1 MKYINILGLLYMA
14 TNSSFTKNLFVGI
27 WNVLNFSRKLFF
39 NIIFI
44 GLLILV
50 IVSIAQSGDEEIK
63 VPKGSAFV
71 LKLDGNLVIEKQ
83 RTDPFDEFASEAFGG
98 GSAPSEVLVRNVVKA
113 LDNAKQDKRIAAL
126 VLDLSR
132 FGGGGLDKLRTV
144 AEAIEDFKTSE
155 KPVIAIGDYF
165 SQSQY
170 YLAAHADNIYLNPE
184 GGMLFDG
191 YSRNRMYYKEAIEKL
206 KVKTHVFKV
215 GTFKS
220 AIEPYIR
227 NDMSDA
233 AREAN
238 EAWLSAYWEQY
249 KTDVAAARGIEVS
262 NFDDTVAN
270 FMPKFEAVDGDLA
283 QYALQNGWVDELKT
297 REQMRQDMID
307 LVGESE
313 SGNSYKAI
321 SYRNYLKKI
330 NLPFPKTVKGDAV
343 AVVVAKGT
351 ILDGKKSPGTIGGD
365 STARL
370 LRKAR
375 LDENVKAVVMHV
387 DSPGGSAFASEIIRQ
402 EVEELRNVGKPVVAL
417 MGTYAASGGYWIS
430 ASADKI
436 IASPSTITGSIGIFG
451 MLMTYEES
459 LAYLGVYSDGV
470 QTTEFGF
477 TSLAKTL
484 PDSLG
489 DLIQLNIERGYKKF
503 LTLVAEN
510 RDMTIE
516 QVDAIAQ
523 GRVWIGSTALE
534 LGLVDELGALDEAL
548 AAAAE
553 LAELTDYEVTYI
565 ERTLSPKEQ
574 FIQELLR
581 NTSVWLVN
589 TQVSQSNSPLVDL
602 IRTVVKDINGIT
614 RLNDPKATYALCLE
628 CQL

>member
-1 MKYINILGLLYMA
+1 MA
-14 TNSSFTKNLFVGI
+14 TNSSFTKSLFLGI

-39 NIIFI
+39 NVIFI
-44 GLLILV
+44 GLLILI
-50 IVSIAQSGDEEIK
+50 IVSIAQSGDDEIK
-63 VPKGSAFV
+63 VPKGGAFV
-71 LKLDGNLVIEKQ
+71 LKLNGNLVIEKQ

-98 GSAPSEVLVRNVVKA
+98 ESAPSEILVRNVVKA

-126 VLDLSR
+126 VLDLSY

-144 AEAIEDFKTSE
+144 AAAIDDFKTSE
-155 KPVIAIGDYF
+155 KPVIAMGDYF
-165 SQSQY
+165 SQNQY
-170 YLAAHADNIYLNPE
+170 YLAAHADKIYLNPE
-184 GGMLFDG
+184 GGMLFEG

-238 EAWLSAYWEQY
+238 EAWLSVYWDQY
-249 KTDVAAARGIEVS
+249 KHDVAAARNIDVD

-270 FMPKFEAVDGDLA
+270 FMPKFEAANGDLA

-307 LVGESE
+307 LVGESD
-313 SGNSYKAI
+313 SGNGYKGVTY
-321 SYRNYLKKI
+321 SEYLQKI
-330 NLPFPKTVKGDAV
+330 NLPFPKTVKGDAI

-351 ILDGKKSPGTIGGD
+351 ILDGTQSPGTIGGD

-375 LDENVKAVVMHV
+375 LDDNVKAVVMHV

-402 EVEELRNVGKPVVAL
+402 EVEELRHAGKPVAAL

-477 TSLAKTL
+477 NSLAKTL

-489 DLIQLNIERGYKKF
+489 NLIQRNIERGYEKF
-503 LTLVAEN
+503 ITLVAEN
-510 RDMTIE
+510 RNMTLE
-516 QVDAIAQ
+516 QVDSIAQ
-523 GRVWIGSTALE
+523 GRVWIGTTALE
-534 LGLVDELGALDEAL
+534 LGLVDELGTLNEAL
-548 AAAAE
+548 SSAAE

-581 NTSVWLVN
+581 NASVWLVN
-589 TQVSQSNSPLVDL
+589 TQVDQSNSPLVGL
-602 IRTVVKDINGIT
+602 IRSVVKDINGIT

>member
-1 MKYINILGLLYMA
+1 
-14 TNSSFTKNLFVGI
+14 
-27 WNVLNFSRKLFF
+27 
-39 NIIFI
+39 
-44 GLLILV
+44 
-50 IVSIAQSGDEEIK
+50 VSIAQSGDDEIK
-63 VPKGSAFV
+63 VPKGGAFV
-71 LKLDGNLVIEKQ
+71 LKLNGNLVIEKQ

-98 GSAPSEVLVRNVVKA
+98 ESAPSEILVRNVVKA

-126 VLDLSR
+126 VLDLSY

-144 AEAIEDFKTSE
+144 AAAIDDFKTSE
-155 KPVIAIGDYF
+155 KPVIAMGDYF

-170 YLAAHADNIYLNPE
+170 YLAAHADKIYLNPE
-184 GGMLFDG
+184 GGMLFEG

-238 EAWLSAYWEQY
+238 EAWLSVYWDQY
-249 KTDVAAARGIEVS
+249 KHDVAAARNIDVD

-270 FMPKFEAVDGDLA
+270 FMPKFEAANGDLA

-307 LVGESE
+307 LVGESD
-313 SGNSYKAI
+313 SGNGYKGVTY
-321 SYRNYLKKI
+321 SEYLQKI
-330 NLPFPKTVKGDAV
+330 NLPFPKTVKGDAI

-351 ILDGKKSPGTIGGD
+351 ILDGTQSPGTIGGD

-375 LDENVKAVVMHV
+375 LDDNVKAVVMHV

-402 EVEELRNVGKPVVAL
+402 EVEELRHAGKPVVAL

-477 TSLAKTL
+477 NSLAKTL

-489 DLIQLNIERGYKKF
+489 NLIQRNIERGYEKF
-503 LTLVAEN
+503 ITLVAEN
-510 RDMTIE
+510 RNMTLE
-516 QVDAIAQ
+516 QVDSIAQ
-523 GRVWIGSTALE
+523 GRVWIGTTALE
-534 LGLVDELGALDEAL
+534 LGLVDELGTLNEAL
-548 AAAAE
+548 SSAAE

-581 NTSVWLVN
+581 NASVWLVN
-589 TQVSQSNSPLVDL
+589 TQVDQSNSPLVGL
-602 IRTVVKDINGIT
+602 IRSVVKDINGIT

>member
-1 MKYINILGLLYMA
+1 M
-14 TNSSFTKNLFVGI
+14 
-27 WNVLNFSRKLFF
+27 
-39 NIIFI
+39 
-44 GLLILV
+44 
-50 IVSIAQSGDEEIK
+50 SIAQSGDDEIK
-63 VPKGSAFV
+63 VPKGGAFV
-71 LKLDGNLVIEKQ
+71 LKLNGNLVIEKQ

-98 GSAPSEVLVRNVVKA
+98 ESAPSEILVRNVVKA

-126 VLDLSR
+126 VLDLSY

-144 AEAIEDFKTSE
+144 AAAIDDFKTSE
-155 KPVIAIGDYF
+155 KPVIAMGDYF

-170 YLAAHADNIYLNPE
+170 YLAAHADKIYLNPE
-184 GGMLFDG
+184 GGMLFEG

-238 EAWLSAYWEQY
+238 EAWLSVYWDQY
-249 KTDVAAARGIEVS
+249 KHDVAAARNIDVD

-270 FMPKFEAVDGDLA
+270 FMPKFEAANGDLA

-307 LVGESE
+307 LVGESD
-313 SGNSYKAI
+313 SGNGYKGVTY
-321 SYRNYLKKI
+321 SEYLQKI
-330 NLPFPKTVKGDAV
+330 NLPFPKTVKGDAI

-351 ILDGKKSPGTIGGD
+351 ILDGTQSPGTIGGD

-375 LDENVKAVVMHV
+375 LDDNVKAVVMHV

-402 EVEELRNVGKPVVAL
+402 EVEELRHAGKPVVAL

-477 TSLAKTL
+477 NSLAKTL

-489 DLIQLNIERGYKKF
+489 NLIQRNIERGYEKF
-503 LTLVAEN
+503 ITLVAEN
-510 RDMTIE
+510 RNMTLE
-516 QVDAIAQ
+516 QVDSIAQ
-523 GRVWIGSTALE
+523 GRVWIGTTALE
-534 LGLVDELGALDEAL
+534 LGLVDELGTLNEAL
-548 AAAAE
+548 SSAAE

-581 NTSVWLVN
+581 NASVWLVN
-589 TQVSQSNSPLVDL
+589 TQVDQSNSPLVGL
-602 IRTVVKDINGIT
+602 IRSVVKDINGIT

>member
-1 MKYINILGLLYMA
+1 MA
-14 TNSSFTKNLFVGI
+14 TNSSFTKRLFLGI

-39 NIIFI
+39 NFIFI
-44 GLLILV
+44 GLLILI
-50 IVSIAQSGDEEIK
+50 IVSIAQSGDDEIK
-63 VPKGSAFV
+63 VPKGGAFV
-71 LKLDGNLVIEKQ
+71 LKLNGNLVIEKQ

-98 GSAPSEVLVRNVVKA
+98 ESTPNEILVRNVVKA

-126 VLDLSR
+126 VLDLSY

-144 AEAIEDFKTSE
+144 AAAIDDFKTSE
-155 KPVIAIGDYF
+155 KPVIAMGDYF

-170 YLAAHADNIYLNPE
+170 YLAAHADKIYLNPE

-191 YSRNRMYYKEAIEKL
+191 YNRNRMYYKDAIEKL

-238 EAWLSAYWEQY
+238 EAWLSVYWDQY
-249 KTDVAAARGIEVS
+249 KNDVAAARNIDVD

-270 FMPKFEAVDGDLA
+270 FMPKFEAANGDLA

-297 REQMRQDMID
+297 REQMRQEMID
-307 LVGESE
+307 LVGESD
-313 SGNSYKAI
+313 SGNSYKGVTY
-321 SYRNYLKKI
+321 SEYLQKI
-330 NLPFPKTVKGDAV
+330 NLPFPKTIKGDAI

-351 ILDGKKSPGTIGGD
+351 ILDGTQPPGTIGGD

-375 LDENVKAVVMHV
+375 LDDNVKAVVMHV

-402 EVEELRNVGKPVVAL
+402 EVEELRQAGKPVVAL

-477 TSLAKTL
+477 NSLAKTL

-489 DLIQLNIERGYKKF
+489 NLIQRNIERGYEKF
-503 LTLVAEN
+503 ITLVAEN
-510 RDMTIE
+510 RNMTLE
-516 QVDAIAQ
+516 QVDSIAQ
-523 GRVWIGSTALE
+523 GRVWIGTTALE
-534 LGLVDELGALDEAL
+534 LGLVDELGSLNEAL
-548 AAAAE
+548 SSAAE

-581 NTSVWLVN
+581 NASVWLVN
-589 TQVSQSNSPLVDL
+589 TQVDQSNSPLVGL
-602 IRTVVKDINGIT
+602 IRSVVKDINGIT

>member
-1 MKYINILGLLYMA
+1 M
-14 TNSSFTKNLFVGI
+14 
-27 WNVLNFSRKLFF
+27 
-39 NIIFI
+39 
-44 GLLILV
+44 
-50 IVSIAQSGDEEIK
+50 SIAQSGDDEIK
-63 VPKGSAFV
+63 VPKGGAFV
-71 LKLDGNLVIEKQ
+71 LKLNGNLVIEKQ

-98 GSAPSEVLVRNVVKA
+98 ESAPSEILVRNVVKA

-126 VLDLSR
+126 VLDLSY

-144 AEAIEDFKTSE
+144 AAAIDDFKTSE
-155 KPVIAIGDYF
+155 KPVIAMGDYF

-170 YLAAHADNIYLNPE
+170 YLAAHADKIYLNPE
-184 GGMLFDG
+184 GGMLFEG

-238 EAWLSAYWEQY
+238 EAWLSVYWDQY
-249 KTDVAAARGIEVS
+249 KHDVAAARNIDVD

-270 FMPKFEAVDGDLA
+270 FMPKFEAANGDLA

-307 LVGESE
+307 LVGESD
-313 SGNSYKAI
+313 SGNGYKGVTY
-321 SYRNYLKKI
+321 SEYLQKI
-330 NLPFPKTVKGDAV
+330 NLPFPKTVKGDAI

-351 ILDGKKSPGTIGGD
+351 ILDGTQSPGTIGGD

-375 LDENVKAVVMHV
+375 LDDNVKAVVMHV

-402 EVEELRNVGKPVVAL
+402 EVEELRHAGKPVVAL

-477 TSLAKTL
+477 NSLAKTL

-489 DLIQLNIERGYKKF
+489 NLIQRNIERGYEKF
-503 LTLVAEN
+503 ITLVAEN
-510 RDMTIE
+510 RNMTLE
-516 QVDAIAQ
+516 QVDSIAQ
-523 GRVWIGSTALE
+523 GRVWIGTTALE
-534 LGLVDELGALDEAL
+534 LGLVDELGTLNEAL
-548 AAAAE
+548 SSAAE

-565 ERTLSPKEQ
+565 ERKLSPKEQ

-581 NTSVWLVN
+581 NASVWLVN
-589 TQVSQSNSPLVDL
+589 TQVDQSNSPLVGL
-602 IRTVVKDINGIT
+602 IRSVVKDINGIT

>member
-1 MKYINILGLLYMA
+1 M
-14 TNSSFTKNLFVGI
+14 
-27 WNVLNFSRKLFF
+27 
-39 NIIFI
+39 
-44 GLLILV
+44 
-50 IVSIAQSGDEEIK
+50 SIAQSGDDEIK
-63 VPKGSAFV
+63 VPKGGAFV
-71 LKLDGNLVIEKQ
+71 LKLNGNLVIEKQ

-98 GSAPSEVLVRNVVKA
+98 ESAPSEILVRNVVKA

-126 VLDLSR
+126 VLDLSY

-144 AEAIEDFKTSE
+144 AAAIDDFKTSE
-155 KPVIAIGDYF
+155 KPVIAMGDYF

-170 YLAAHADNIYLNPE
+170 YLAAHADKIYLNPE
-184 GGMLFDG
+184 GGMLFEG

-238 EAWLSAYWEQY
+238 EAWLSVYWDQY
-249 KTDVAAARGIEVS
+249 KHDVAAARNIDVD

-270 FMPKFEAVDGDLA
+270 FMPKFEAANGDLA

-307 LVGESE
+307 LVGESD
-313 SGNSYKAI
+313 SGNGYKGVPY
-321 SYRNYLKKI
+321 SEYLQTI
-330 NLPFPKTVKGDAV
+330 NLPFPKTVKGDAI

-351 ILDGKKSPGTIGGD
+351 ILDGTQSPGTIGGD

-375 LDENVKAVVMHV
+375 LDDNVKAVVMHV

-402 EVEELRNVGKPVVAL
+402 EVEELRHAGKPVVAL

-477 TSLAKTL
+477 NSLAKTL

-489 DLIQLNIERGYKKF
+489 NLIQRNIERGYEKF
-503 LTLVAEN
+503 ITLVAEN
-510 RDMTIE
+510 RNMTLE
-516 QVDAIAQ
+516 QVDSIAQ
-523 GRVWIGSTALE
+523 GRVWIGTTALE
-534 LGLVDELGALDEAL
+534 LGLVDELGTLNEAL
-548 AAAAE
+548 SSAAE

-581 NTSVWLVN
+581 NASVWLVN
-589 TQVSQSNSPLVDL
+589 TQVDQSNSPLVGL
-602 IRTVVKDINGIT
+602 IRSVVKDINGIT

>member
-1 MKYINILGLLYMA
+1 
-14 TNSSFTKNLFVGI
+14 
-27 WNVLNFSRKLFF
+27 
-39 NIIFI
+39 
-44 GLLILV
+44 
-50 IVSIAQSGDEEIK
+50 
-63 VPKGSAFV
+63 
-71 LKLDGNLVIEKQ
+71 
-83 RTDPFDEFASEAFGG
+83 
-98 GSAPSEVLVRNVVKA
+98 LVRNVVKA

-126 VLDLSR
+126 VLDLSY

-144 AEAIEDFKTSE
+144 AAAIDDFKTSE
-155 KPVIAIGDYF
+155 KPVIAMGDYF

-170 YLAAHADNIYLNPE
+170 YLAAHADKIYLNPE
-184 GGMLFDG
+184 GGMLFEG

-238 EAWLSAYWEQY
+238 EAWLSVYWDQY
-249 KTDVAAARGIEVS
+249 KHDVAAARNIDVD

-270 FMPKFEAVDGDLA
+270 FMPKFEAANGDLA

-307 LVGESE
+307 LVGESD
-313 SGNSYKAI
+313 SGNGYKGVTY
-321 SYRNYLKKI
+321 SEYLQKI
-330 NLPFPKTVKGDAV
+330 NLPFPKTVKGDAI

-351 ILDGKKSPGTIGGD
+351 ILDGTQSPGTIGGD

-375 LDENVKAVVMHV
+375 LDDNVKAVVMHV

-402 EVEELRNVGKPVVAL
+402 EVEELRHAGKPVVAL

-477 TSLAKTL
+477 NSLAKTL

-489 DLIQLNIERGYKKF
+489 NLIQRNIERGYEKF
-503 LTLVAEN
+503 ITLVAEN
-510 RDMTIE
+510 RNMTLE
-516 QVDAIAQ
+516 QVDSIAQ
-523 GRVWIGSTALE
+523 GRVWIGTTALE
-534 LGLVDELGALDEAL
+534 LGLVDELGTLNEAL
-548 AAAAE
+548 SSAAE

-581 NTSVWLVN
+581 NASVWLVN
-589 TQVSQSNSPLVDL
+589 TQVDQSNSPLVGL
-602 IRTVVKDINGIT
+602 IRSVVKDINGIT

>member
-1 MKYINILGLLYMA
+1 MA
-14 TNSSFTKNLFVGI
+14 TNSSFTKSLFLGI

-39 NIIFI
+39 NVIFI
-44 GLLILV
+44 GLLILI
-50 IVSIAQSGDEEIK
+50 IVSIAQSGDDEIK
-63 VPKGSAFV
+63 VPKGGAFV
-71 LKLDGNLVIEKQ
+71 LKLNGNLVIEKQ

-98 GSAPSEVLVRNVVKA
+98 ESAPSEILVRNVVKA

-126 VLDLSR
+126 VLDLSY

-144 AEAIEDFKTSE
+144 AAAIDDFKTSE
-155 KPVIAIGDYF
+155 KPVIAMGDYF

-170 YLAAHADNIYLNPE
+170 YLAAHADKIYLNPE
-184 GGMLFDG
+184 GGMLFEG
-191 YSRNRMYYKEAIEKL
+191 YNRNRMYYKEAIEKL

-238 EAWLSAYWEQY
+238 EAWLSVYWDQY
-249 KTDVAAARGIEVS
+249 KHDVAAARNIDVD

-270 FMPKFEAVDGDLA
+270 FMPKFEAANGDLP

-307 LVGESE
+307 LVGESD
-313 SGNSYKAI
+313 SGNGYKGVTY
-321 SYRNYLKKI
+321 SEYLQKI
-330 NLPFPKTVKGDAV
+330 NLPFPKTVKGDAI

-351 ILDGKKSPGTIGGD
+351 ILDGTQSPGTIGGD

-375 LDENVKAVVMHV
+375 LDDNVKAVVMHV

-402 EVEELRNVGKPVVAL
+402 EVEELRHAGKPVVAL

-477 TSLAKTL
+477 NSLAKTL

-489 DLIQLNIERGYKKF
+489 NLIQRNIERGYEKF
-503 LTLVAEN
+503 ITLVAEN
-510 RDMTIE
+510 RNMTLE
-516 QVDAIAQ
+516 QVDSIAQ
-523 GRVWIGSTALE
+523 GRVWIGTTALE
-534 LGLVDELGALDEAL
+534 LGLVDELGTLNEAL
-548 AAAAE
+548 SSAAE

-581 NTSVWLVN
+581 NASVWLVN
-589 TQVSQSNSPLVDL
+589 TQVDQSNSPLVGL
-602 IRTVVKDINGIT
+602 IRSVVKDINGIT

>member
-1 MKYINILGLLYMA
+1 MA
-14 TNSSFTKNLFVGI
+14 TNSSFTNSLFLGI

-39 NIIFI
+39 NVIFI
-44 GLLILV
+44 GLLILI
-50 IVSIAQSGDEEIK
+50 IVSIAQSGDDEIK
-63 VPKGSAFV
+63 VPKGGAFV
-71 LKLDGNLVIEKQ
+71 LKLNGNLVIEKQ

-98 GSAPSEVLVRNVVKA
+98 ESAPSEILVRNVVKA

-126 VLDLSR
+126 VLDLSY

-144 AEAIEDFKTSE
+144 AAAIDDFKTSE
-155 KPVIAIGDYF
+155 KPVIAMGDYF

-170 YLAAHADNIYLNPE
+170 YLAAHADKIYLNPE
-184 GGMLFDG
+184 GGMLFEG

-238 EAWLSAYWEQY
+238 EAWLSVYWDQY
-249 KTDVAAARGIEVS
+249 KHDVAAARNIDVD

-270 FMPKFEAVDGDLA
+270 FMPKFEAANGDLA

-307 LVGESE
+307 LVGESD
-313 SGNSYKAI
+313 SGNGYKGVTY
-321 SYRNYLKKI
+321 SEYLQKI
-330 NLPFPKTVKGDAV
+330 NLPFPKTVKGDAI

-351 ILDGKKSPGTIGGD
+351 ILDGTQSPGTIGGD

-375 LDENVKAVVMHV
+375 LDDNVKAVVMHV

-402 EVEELRNVGKPVVAL
+402 EVEELRHAGKPVVAL

-477 TSLAKTL
+477 NSLAKTL

-489 DLIQLNIERGYKKF
+489 NLIQRNIERGYEKF
-503 LTLVAEN
+503 ITLVAEN
-510 RDMTIE
+510 RNMTLE
-516 QVDAIAQ
+516 QVDSIAQ
-523 GRVWIGSTALE
+523 GRVWIGTTALE
-534 LGLVDELGALDEAL
+534 LGLVDELGTLNEAL
-548 AAAAE
+548 SSAAE

-581 NTSVWLVN
+581 NASVWLVN
-589 TQVSQSNSPLVDL
+589 TQVDQSNSPLVGL
-602 IRTVVKDINGIT
+602 IRSVVKDINGIT

>member
-1 MKYINILGLLYMA
+1 MA
-14 TNSSFTKNLFVGI
+14 TNSSFTKSLFLGI

-39 NIIFI
+39 NVIFI
-44 GLLILV
+44 GLLILI
-50 IVSIAQSGDEEIK
+50 IVSIAQSGDDEIK
-63 VPKGSAFV
+63 VPKGGAFV
-71 LKLDGNLVIEKQ
+71 LKLNGNLVIEKQ

-98 GSAPSEVLVRNVVKA
+98 ESAPSEILVRNVVKA

-126 VLDLSR
+126 VLDLSY

-144 AEAIEDFKTSE
+144 AAAIDDFKTSE
-155 KPVIAIGDYF
+155 KPVIAMGDYF

-170 YLAAHADNIYLNPE
+170 YLAAHADKIYLNPE
-184 GGMLFDG
+184 GGMLFEG

-238 EAWLSAYWEQY
+238 EAWLSVYWDQY
-249 KTDVAAARGIEVS
+249 KHDVAAARNIDVD

-270 FMPKFEAVDGDLA
+270 FMPKFEAANGDLA

-307 LVGESE
+307 LVGESD
-313 SGNSYKAI
+313 SGNGYKGVTY
-321 SYRNYLKKI
+321 SEYLQKI
-330 NLPFPKTVKGDAV
+330 NLPFPKTVKGDAI

-351 ILDGKKSPGTIGGD
+351 ILDGTQSPGTIGGD

-375 LDENVKAVVMHV
+375 LDDNVKAVVMHV

-402 EVEELRNVGKPVVAL
+402 EVEELRHAGKPVVAL

-477 TSLAKTL
+477 NSLAKTL

-489 DLIQLNIERGYKKF
+489 NLIQRNIERGYEKF
-503 LTLVAEN
+503 ITLVAEN
-510 RDMTIE
+510 RNMTLE
-516 QVDAIAQ
+516 QVDSIAQ
-523 GRVWIGSTALE
+523 GRVWIGTTALE
-534 LGLVDELGALDEAL
+534 LGLVDELGTLNEAL
-548 AAAAE
+548 SSAAE

-581 NTSVWLVN
+581 NASVWLVN
-589 TQVSQSNSPLVDL
+589 TQVDQSNSPLVGL
-602 IRTVVKDINGIT
+602 IRSVVK
-614 RLNDPKATYALCLE
+614 
-628 CQL
+628 

>member
-1 MKYINILGLLYMA
+1 
-14 TNSSFTKNLFVGI
+14 
-27 WNVLNFSRKLFF
+27 
-39 NIIFI
+39 
-44 GLLILV
+44 
-50 IVSIAQSGDEEIK
+50 
-63 VPKGSAFV
+63 
-71 LKLDGNLVIEKQ
+71 
-83 RTDPFDEFASEAFGG
+83 FDEFVSEPFGG
-98 GSAPSEVLVRNVVKA
+98 ESAPSEILDRNVVKA

-126 VLDLSR
+126 VLDLSY
-132 FGGGGLDKLRTV
+132 FGGGGLHKLRTV
-144 AEAIEDFKTSE
+144 AATIDDFKTSE
-155 KPVIAIGDYF
+155 KPVIAMGDYF

-170 YLAAHADNIYLNPE
+170 YLAAHADKIYLNPE
-184 GGMLFDG
+184 GGMLFEG

-238 EAWLSAYWEQY
+238 EAWLSVYWDQY
-249 KTDVAAARGIEVS
+249 KHDVAAARNIDVD

-270 FMPKFEAVDGDLA
+270 FMPKFEAANGDLA

-307 LVGESE
+307 LVGESD
-313 SGNSYKAI
+313 SGNGYKGVTY
-321 SYRNYLKKI
+321 SEYLQKI
-330 NLPFPKTVKGDAV
+330 NLPFPKTVKGDAI

-351 ILDGKKSPGTIGGD
+351 ILDGTQSPGTIGGD

-375 LDENVKAVVMHV
+375 LDDNVKAVVMHV

-402 EVEELRNVGKPVVAL
+402 EVEELRHAGKPVVAL

-477 TSLAKTL
+477 NSLAKTL

-489 DLIQLNIERGYKKF
+489 NLIQRNIERGYEKF
-503 LTLVAEN
+503 ITLVAEN
-510 RDMTIE
+510 RNMTLE
-516 QVDAIAQ
+516 QVDSIAQ
-523 GRVWIGSTALE
+523 GRVWIGTTALE
-534 LGLVDELGALDEAL
+534 LGLVDELGTLNEAL
-548 AAAAE
+548 SSAAE

-581 NTSVWLVN
+581 NASVWLVN
-589 TQVSQSNSPLVDL
+589 TQVDQSNSPLVGL
-602 IRTVVKDINGIT
+602 IRSVVKDINGIT

>member
-1 MKYINILGLLYMA
+1 M
-14 TNSSFTKNLFVGI
+14 
-27 WNVLNFSRKLFF
+27 
-39 NIIFI
+39 
-44 GLLILV
+44 
-50 IVSIAQSGDEEIK
+50 SIAQSGDDEIK
-63 VPKGSAFV
+63 VPKGGAFV
-71 LKLDGNLVIEKQ
+71 LKLNGNLVIEKQ

-98 GSAPSEVLVRNVVKA
+98 ESAPSEILVRNVVKA

-126 VLDLSR
+126 VLDLSY

-144 AEAIEDFKTSE
+144 AAAIDDFKTSE
-155 KPVIAIGDYF
+155 KPVIAMGDYF

-170 YLAAHADNIYLNPE
+170 YLAAHADKIYLNPE
-184 GGMLFDG
+184 GGMLFEG

-238 EAWLSAYWEQY
+238 EAWLSVYWDQY
-249 KTDVAAARGIEVS
+249 KHDVAAARNIDVD

-270 FMPKFEAVDGDLA
+270 FMPKFEAANGDLA

-307 LVGESE
+307 LVGERD
-313 SGNSYKAI
+313 SGNGYKGVTY
-321 SYRNYLKKI
+321 SEYLQKI
-330 NLPFPKTVKGDAV
+330 NLPFPKTVKGDAI

-351 ILDGKKSPGTIGGD
+351 ILDGTQSPGTIGGD

-375 LDENVKAVVMHV
+375 LDDNVKAVVMHV

-402 EVEELRNVGKPVVAL
+402 EVEELRHAGKPVVAL

-477 TSLAKTL
+477 NSLAKTL

-489 DLIQLNIERGYKKF
+489 NLIQRNIERGYEKF
-503 LTLVAEN
+503 ITLVAEN
-510 RDMTIE
+510 RNMTLE
-516 QVDAIAQ
+516 QVDSIAQ
-523 GRVWIGSTALE
+523 GRVWIGTTALE
-534 LGLVDELGALDEAL
+534 LGLVDELGTLNEAL
-548 AAAAE
+548 SSAAE

-581 NTSVWLVN
+581 NASVWLVN
-589 TQVSQSNSPLVDL
+589 TQVDQSNSPLVGL
-602 IRTVVKDINGIT
+602 IRSVVKDINGIT

>member
-1 MKYINILGLLYMA
+1 MA
-14 TNSSFTKNLFVGI
+14 TNSSFTKSLFLGI

-39 NIIFI
+39 NVIFI
-44 GLLILV
+44 GLLILIV
-50 IVSIAQSGDEEIK
+50 VSIAQSGDDEIK
-63 VPKGSAFV
+63 VPKGGAFV
-71 LKLDGNLVIEKQ
+71 LKLNGNLVIEKQ

-98 GSAPSEVLVRNVVKA
+98 ESAPNEILVRNVVKA
-113 LDNAKQDKRIAAL
+113 LNNAKQDKRIAAL
-126 VLDLSR
+126 VLDLSY

-144 AEAIEDFKTSE
+144 AAAIDDFKTSE
-155 KPVIAIGDYF
+155 KPVIAMGDYF

-170 YLAAHADNIYLNPE
+170 YLAAHADKIYLNPE

-191 YSRNRMYYKEAIEKL
+191 YNRNRMYYKEAIEKL

-238 EAWLSAYWEQY
+238 EAWLSVYWDQY
-249 KTDVAAARGIEVS
+249 KNDVAAARNIDVD

-270 FMPKFEAVDGDLA
+270 FMPKFEAANGDLA

-307 LVGESE
+307 LVGESD
-313 SGNSYKAI
+313 SGNGYKGVTY
-321 SYRNYLKKI
+321 SEYLQKI
-330 NLPFPKTVKGDAV
+330 NLPFPKTIKGDAI

-351 ILDGKKSPGTIGGD
+351 ILDGTQSPGTIGGD

-375 LDENVKAVVMHV
+375 LDDNIKAVVMHV

-402 EVEELRNVGKPVVAL
+402 EVEELRHAGKPVVAL

-477 TSLAKTL
+477 NSLAKTL

-489 DLIQLNIERGYKKF
+489 NLIQRNIERGYEKF
-503 LTLVAEN
+503 ITLVAEN
-510 RDMTIE
+510 RNMTLE
-516 QVDAIAQ
+516 QVDSIAQ
-523 GRVWIGSTALE
+523 GRVWIGTTALE
-534 LGLVDELGALDEAL
+534 LGLVDELGSLNEAL
-548 AAAAE
+548 SSAAE

-581 NTSVWLVN
+581 NASVWLVN
-589 TQVSQSNSPLVDL
+589 TQVDQSNSPLVGL
-602 IRTVVKDINGIT
+602 IRSVVKDINGIT

>member
-1 MKYINILGLLYMA
+1 MA
-14 TNSSFTKNLFVGI
+14 TNSSFTKSLFLGI

-39 NIIFI
+39 NVIFI
-44 GLLILV
+44 GLLILI
-50 IVSIAQSGDEEIK
+50 IVSIAQSGDDEIK
-63 VPKGSAFV
+63 VPKGGAFV
-71 LKLDGNLVIEKQ
+71 LKLNGNLVIEKQ

-98 GSAPSEVLVRNVVKA
+98 ESAPSEILVRNVVKA
-113 LDNAKQDKRIAAL
+113 LNNAKQDKRIAAL
-126 VLDLSR
+126 VLDLSY

-144 AEAIEDFKTSE
+144 AAAIDDFKTSE
-155 KPVIAIGDYF
+155 KPVIAMGDYF
-165 SQSQY
+165 SQNQY
-170 YLAAHADNIYLNPE
+170 YLAAHADKIYLNPE
-184 GGMLFDG
+184 GGMLFEG

-238 EAWLSAYWEQY
+238 EAWLSVYWDQY
-249 KTDVAAARGIEVS
+249 KHDVAAARNIDVD

-270 FMPKFEAVDGDLA
+270 FMPKFEAANGDLA

-307 LVGESE
+307 LVGESD
-313 SGNSYKAI
+313 SGNGYKGVTY
-321 SYRNYLKKI
+321 SEYLQKI
-330 NLPFPKTVKGDAV
+330 NLPFPKTVKGDAI

-351 ILDGKKSPGTIGGD
+351 ILDGTQSPGTIGGD

-375 LDENVKAVVMHV
+375 LDDNVKAVVMHV

-402 EVEELRNVGKPVVAL
+402 EVEELRHAGKPVVAL

-477 TSLAKTL
+477 NSLAKTL

-489 DLIQLNIERGYKKF
+489 NLIQRNIERGYEKF
-503 LTLVAEN
+503 ITLVAEN
-510 RDMTIE
+510 RNMTLE
-516 QVDAIAQ
+516 QVDSIAQ
-523 GRVWIGSTALE
+523 GRVWIGTTALE
-534 LGLVDELGALDEAL
+534 LGLVDELGSLNEAL
-548 AAAAE
+548 SSAAG

-581 NTSVWLVN
+581 NASVWLVN
-589 TQVSQSNSPLVDL
+589 TQVDQSNSPLVGL
-602 IRTVVKDINGIT
+602 IRSVVKDINGIT

>member
-1 MKYINILGLLYMA
+1 MA
-14 TNSSFTKNLFVGI
+14 TNSSFTKSLFLGI

-39 NIIFI
+39 NVIFI
-44 GLLILV
+44 GLLILI
-50 IVSIAQSGDEEIK
+50 IVSIAQSGDDEIK
-63 VPKGSAFV
+63 VPKGGAFV
-71 LKLDGNLVIEKQ
+71 LKLNGNLVIEKQ

-98 GSAPSEVLVRNVVKA
+98 ESAPSEILVRNVVKA

-126 VLDLSR
+126 VLDLSY

-144 AEAIEDFKTSE
+144 AAAIDDFKTSE
-155 KPVIAIGDYF
+155 KPVIAMGDYF
-165 SQSQY
+165 SQNQY
-170 YLAAHADNIYLNPE
+170 YLAAHADKIYLNPE
-184 GGMLFDG
+184 GGMLFEG

-238 EAWLSAYWEQY
+238 EAWLSVYWDQY
-249 KTDVAAARGIEVS
+249 KHDVAAARNIDVD

-270 FMPKFEAVDGDLA
+270 FMPKFEAANGDLA

-307 LVGESE
+307 LVGESD
-313 SGNSYKAI
+313 SGNGYKGVTY
-321 SYRNYLKKI
+321 SEYLQKI
-330 NLPFPKTVKGDAV
+330 NLPFPKTVKGDAI

-351 ILDGKKSPGTIGGD
+351 ILDGTQSPGTIGGD

-375 LDENVKAVVMHV
+375 LDDNVKAVVMHV

-402 EVEELRNVGKPVVAL
+402 EVEELRHAGKPVVAL

-477 TSLAKTL
+477 NSLAKTL

-489 DLIQLNIERGYKKF
+489 NLIQRNIERGYEKF
-503 LTLVAEN
+503 ITLVAEN
-510 RDMTIE
+510 RNMTLE
-516 QVDAIAQ
+516 QVDSIAQ
-523 GRVWIGSTALE
+523 GRVWIGTTALE
-534 LGLVDELGALDEAL
+534 LGLVDELGTLNEAL
-548 AAAAE
+548 SSAAE

-581 NTSVWLVN
+581 NASVWLVN
-589 TQVSQSNSPLVDL
+589 TQVDQSNSPLVGL
-602 IRTVVKDINGIT
+602 IRSVVKDINGIT